1 MDPTISRHASKYPNK
16 QAVISYGSIESKL
29 EESLQASRQS
39 QSLPYANLRRI
50 LTGFQQLF

>member
-1 MDPTISRHASKYPNK
+1 MDPTIRGHASKYPNK